1 MQLCIDMDGV
11 LADFDRH
18 HEAMF
23 GTRPCKIADNVDWK
37 VVRKVKDFYLNIPPV
52 ADLEELWARIEHY
65 SPIVL
70 TGIPSS
76 VAEAADNKQAWV
88 RKHLGAHVPVI
99 CCPAREKYLH
109 AGSGNVLIDDW
120 EKYKDLWVAAGGRWV
135 THKSAADT
143 ARQLSEIG
151 L

>member
-1 MQLCIDMDGV
+1 MQLYIDMDGV

-52 ADLEELWARIEHY
+52 ADLEELWA
-65 SPIVL
+65 
-70 TGIPSS
+70 
-76 VAEAADNKQAWV
+76 